1 MVKRTVTET
10 ICEYDKQGN
19 IIKKTVTE
27 THEEEDNTMLTYP
40 SNPLN
45 PCPNTTPRDW
55 YTTPGDWWSQ
65 PYVWTATTTDPSTI
79 NTTTT
84 TTATN

>member
-10 ICEYDKQGN
+10 IYEYDKQGN

-27 THEEEDNTMLTYP
+27 THEEEDYTMLTYP

-45 PCPNTTPRDW
+45 PCPNTTPA
-55 YTTPGDWWSQ
+55 DWWRQ
-65 PYVWTATTTDPSTI
+65 PYVTWTSTTTDPATI

>member
-10 ICEYDKQGN
+10 IYEYDKQGN

-55 YTTPGDWWSQ
+55 WSK
-65 PYVWTATTTDPSTI
+65 PYVWTSTTTDPNQNFI
-79 NTTTT
+79 QLI
-84 TTATN
+84 

>member
-10 ICEYDKQGN
+10 IYEYDKQGN
-19 IIKKTVTE
+19 IIRKTVTE
-27 THEEEDNTMLTYP
+27 THEEEDNSILTYP

-45 PCPNTTPRDW
+45 PCPSSMPN
-55 YTTPGDWWSQ
+55 DWWRQ
-65 PYVWTATTTDPSTI
+65 PYVTCSTRTTDPATI
-79 NTTTT
+79 TTTT

>member
-1 MVKRTVTET
+1 MVKRTITET
-10 ICEYDKQGN
+10 IYEYDKQGN

-27 THEEEDNTMLTYP
+27 THEEEDNTILTYP

-45 PCPNTTPRDW
+45 P
-55 YTTPGDWWSQ
+55 YTSPISNDWWKQ
-65 PYVWTATTTDPSTI
+65 PYVTCYNGTKTDPETI

-84 TTATN
+84 TTATKQN

>member
-10 ICEYDKQGN
+10 IYEYDKQGN

-27 THEEEDNTMLTYP
+27 THEEEGNTILTTYP

-55 YTTPGDWWSQ
+55 WSQ
-65 PYVWTATTTDPSTI
+65 PYVWTSTTTDPNQNVVQLI
-79 NTTTT
+79 
-84 TTATN
+84 

>member
-10 ICEYDKQGN
+10 IYEYDKQGN

-45 PCPNTTPRDW
+45 PCPNTA
-55 YTTPGDWWSQ
+55 PGDWWRQ
-65 PYVWTATTTDPSTI
+65 PYVWTATTTDPATI
-79 NTTTT
+79 NITTSTK
-84 TTATN
+84 ATN